1 MSVPT
6 FELVIAHYHENLNW
20 LRRVPTTI
28 QKTIYSK
35 AETPPITSHQTLPN
49 VGREAH
55 TYLHHIT
62 TRYDSLADYT
72 IFCQGKPFDHAYDFH
87 ATLRNLAAG
96 RLPDTPFVWL
106 GHIIDTDSFD
116 GKLFREWSKNPAGEG
131 LDLAGF
137 HEDLFGVKGP
147 QEYPFVLGAQF
158 IVTRELVKSHPLDF
172 YQKALGMTTLFPNAP
187 HGYERIWDRVFGVE
201 GIDRKWLGD
210 RKTVYL
216 KQIKRLTQ

>member
-1 MSVPT
+1 MSVPA
-6 FELVIAHYHENLNW
+6 FELVIAHYHESLNW
-20 LRRVPTTI
+20 LRRVPATI

-35 AETPPITSHQTLPN
+35 AETPPITSQHTLPN

-62 TRYDSLADYT
+62 TQYDSLADYT

-87 ATLRNLAAG
+87 ATLRNLATG
-96 RLPDTPFVWL
+96 LLPDKPFVWL

-116 GKLFREWSKNPAGEG
+116 GKLFGEWSKNTAGEG

-137 HEDLFGVKGP
+137 HQGLFGTKGP

-158 IVTRELVKSHPLDF
+158 IVTRELVQSHPLAF
-172 YQKALGMTTLFPNAP
+172 YQKALELTKTFPNAP
-187 HGYERIWDRVFGVE
+187 HGYERMWDRFFGVE
-201 GIDRKWLGD
+201 GIDPKWLGNK
-210 RKTVYL
+210 KTIYL
-216 KQIKRLTQ
+216 KQIKRLT